1 MFTEVNFSNLKSKA
15 LADYVTSLFI
25 VTSSKLANWRQCSWN
40 NILFVPVDTPIDI
53 LKKDVSKP
61 SWDNVFH
68 LIAEDIFKLTN
79 NWRS

>member
-1 MFTEVNFSNLKSKA
+1 MFTEVKFSNLKSKA

-25 VTSSKLANWRQCSWN
+25 VTSSKLANWRQSYWN
-40 NILFVPVDTPIDI
+40 IISFDPVDTSIDI